1 MPVRKINGKKFM
13 NLKERKDMYMGMF
26 EGRKRK
32 GEMAPYYN
40 IYRKRKDSHWEIGF
54 VYFKNLIGLI

>member
-1 MPVRKINGKKFM
+1 MFVRKINGKKFM

-32 GEMAPYYN
+32 GEMVLYYN
-40 IYRKRKDSHWEIGF
+40 IYRKRKDLYWEIGF
-54 VYFKNLIGLI
+54 VYFKNFIGFI